1 MTSLNKTMEIGSW
14 TDVINLVIV
23 AATLLY
29 NGYKNRISSKREN
42 EEKRYLI
49 KLKNKS
55 TWFNR
60 IILDKLSEFD
70 SIFEKLEKIFIEY
83 KKKDKK
89 EKIIERK
96 KYQEIRREIR
106 HLILPIKGYDKDLF
120 DKLSNLF
127 EAYENKIFLSNSIQ
141 VEELNE
147 YHVYFTMTLIKYE
160 ENDYKV

>member
-29 NGYKNRISSKREN
+29 NGYKNRKSFKREN

-60 IILDKLSEFD
+60 IVLDKLSEFD
-70 SIFEKLEKIFIEY
+70 NIFENLETIFIEY
-83 KKKDKK
+83 KQKDKK
-89 EKIIERK
+89 EKIIERR

>member
-14 TDVINLVIV
+14 TDVINLIIV

-29 NGYKNRISSKREN
+29 NGYKNRVSSKREN

-60 IILDKLSEFD
+60 IILDKLLEFD
-70 SIFEKLEKIFIEY
+70 NIFEKLEKIFIEY
-83 KKKDKK
+83 KQKDKK

-106 HLILPIKGYDKDLF
+106 HLILQIKGYDKDLF

>member
-70 SIFEKLEKIFIEY
+70 NIFEKLEKIFIEY
-83 KKKDKK
+83 KEKDKK